1 MPVIWGFDLSEMR
14 WSAFGHRNMFDKRW
28 HLRRERFVI
37 YQLAMLICLAAEC
50 TSTYSLAKYDSL
62 KDHVEEFTG
71 GRATLHKNDLKSAE
85 VLTIFF
91 CVMVATLF
99 GADFFFLLFF
109 PRRRYP
115 RWYVLLKKFFAVF
128 ITAGVLAAALMS
140 TIVVAT
146 GEADISGASAEEAR
160 QLTEIYFRPPL
171 EYDRWAV
178 NIAYVCLLWPGFL
191 ATAASTVILFVA
203 ANWDEEHGTT
213 PSWSSHEKASRAN
226 IQQHA
231 YYTTRNGNE
240 A

>member
-1 MPVIWGFDLSEMR
+1 
-14 WSAFGHRNMFDKRW
+14 
-28 HLRRERFVI
+28 
-37 YQLAMLICLAAEC
+37 MLICLAAEC

-140 TIVVAT
+140 TLGLTDFEIV
-146 GEADISGASAEEAR
+146 
-160 QLTEIYFRPPL
+160 
-171 EYDRWAV
+171 
-178 NIAYVCLLWPGFL
+178 
-191 ATAASTVILFVA
+191 
-203 ANWDEEHGTT
+203 
-213 PSWSSHEKASRAN
+213 
-226 IQQHA
+226 
-231 YYTTRNGNE
+231 
-240 A
+240 